1 MASSTQRTADEYAW
15 ADYLIYM
22 EAGAEM
28 EWPAPAPPK
37 HAVWE
42 GVALTAVMALVA
54 YGVVSAGVLPKGT
67 VDPVSV
73 ALPLGLVLGNAWKL
87 PDRLRAGVRFTVK
100 TILTVGIVLLG
111 ARLNFGDVV
120 EVGAPALLMS
130 ATQVVFLFALALA
143 LRRVFGIGEKQAA
156 LLGIGTAICGGSAV
170 IATGPV
176 IDAEERDVAFAV
188 ATVSFLGL
196 ITMFVLPPLGKMFGM
211 TPSAFGVWAG
221 LAIHQTPQVV
231 AAGFTFGPEAGQA
244 ATLVKLARVTLLAP
258 LVLMLG
264 LKYHKRRKLGVK
276 DFLPPMV
283 VGFLALAVAHSLG
296 MIPSIDVRFPGRP
309 VLGVDMLSMAKEV
322 SGLAIAM
329 GMAAVGLETSLRS
342 LKTIGARP
350 IVAGVVLAMS
360 GVLFSFLAVRVVGV

>member
-1 MASSTQRTADEYAW
+1 MASHTQRSADEYAW

-28 EWPAPAPPK
+28 QWPAAAPRK

-42 GVALTAVMALVA
+42 GVALTASMALVA
-54 YGVVSAGVLPKGT
+54 YGVVGTGVLPKGT

-73 ALPLGLVLGNAWKL
+73 ALPLGLLIGNVWKI
-87 PDRLRAGVRFTVK
+87 PERLRAGVRFTVK
-100 TILTVGIVLLG
+100 TVLTVGIVLLG
-111 ARLNFGDVV
+111 ARLDFGDVV
-120 EVGAPALLMS
+120 RVGAPALLMS
-130 ATQVVFLFALALA
+130 ATQVAVLFALAFVV
-143 LRRVFGIGEKQAA
+143 RRMFGISGKQAA

-196 ITMFVLPPLGKMFGM
+196 ITMFVLPPLGKALGL
-211 TPSAFGVWAG
+211 TPNAFGVWAG

-244 ATLVKLARVTLLAP
+244 ATLVKLARVSLLAP

-264 LKYHKRRKLGVK
+264 LMHHKRRKLGVS

-283 VGFLALAVAHSLG
+283 LGFLMLALAHSLG
-296 MIPSIDVRFPGRP
+296 WIPSIDVKFPDRP
-309 VLGVDMLSMAKEV
+309 VLGLDIPALAKEISAV
-322 SGLAIAM
+322 AIAM
-329 GMAAVGLETSLRS
+329 GMAAVGLETSIRS
-342 LKTIGARP
+342 LKKIGPRP
-350 IVAGVVLAMS
+350 ILAGVMLTLV
-360 GVLFSFLAVRVVGV
+360 GVLFSFIAVRVLGV